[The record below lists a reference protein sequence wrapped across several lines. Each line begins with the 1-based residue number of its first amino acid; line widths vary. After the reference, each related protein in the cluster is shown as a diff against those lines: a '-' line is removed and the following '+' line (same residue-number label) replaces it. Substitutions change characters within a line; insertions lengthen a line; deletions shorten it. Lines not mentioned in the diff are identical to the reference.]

1 MSNQDYSRDPD
12 DLHGDEKVEVIEIAI
27 RRNGAMSVA
36 GHINNLVRALAMLD
50 QAKDTLRAHHMRV
63 AAGQVIITPPQDTPL
78 ADVKLE
84 VPT

>member
-1 MSNQDYSRDPD
+1 MANQDYSRDPD
-12 DLHGDEKVEVIEIAI
+12 DLYGDEKVAVIEVAI

-36 GHINNLVRALAMLD
+36 GDINNLVYALAMLD
-50 QAKDTLRAHHMRV
+50 QAKDTLRRHHMRL
-63 AAGQVIITPPQDTPL
+63 AAGKVLITPPEDTPL